1 MLGFA
6 SVKPAAAYQPSEVA
20 ANRPSTVGLWADFA
34 DGCANF
40 SQRREG
46 EEVDGGIVVGWQGLG
61 FICIESEK
69 RFFVTKELILLVV
82 RNIFKVIS
90 FFFAQTERKFLQT
103 FKN

>member
-1 MLGFA
+1 MFNFA

-46 EEVDGGIVVGWQGLG
+46 EEVDGGIVVGW
-61 FICIESEK
+61 
-69 RFFVTKELILLVV
+69 
-82 RNIFKVIS
+82 
-90 FFFAQTERKFLQT
+90 
-103 FKN
+103 